1 SIIACRVPPDSP
13 AAPGTGRGVLSSDDR
28 PIDCARRRAGST
40 VSTTACLPRSA
51 GRSPKAGAVVVLPAP
66 PEPQQTMIR
75 VRGSSS
81 SRSTSRAG
89 PGRMSGCSVL
99 VSSHSSGCSL
109 LVCSRHSGCSLLT
122 QGRGQPVQPG
132 QVHLVSDQR
141 QVVTRL
147 PGVGPPGPL
156 GQLLTGV
163 LGQLRGQAGG
173 QSPEVLDARRL
184 QAQIELV
191 LVQGAAGRRLQPL

>member
-1 SIIACRVPPDSP
+1 MSSIIACSVPPDSP

-51 GRSPKAGAVVVLPAP
+51 ARRPSAAAVVVLPTP

-89 PGRMSGCSVL
+89 PGRM
-99 VSSHSSGCSL
+99 SGCSL